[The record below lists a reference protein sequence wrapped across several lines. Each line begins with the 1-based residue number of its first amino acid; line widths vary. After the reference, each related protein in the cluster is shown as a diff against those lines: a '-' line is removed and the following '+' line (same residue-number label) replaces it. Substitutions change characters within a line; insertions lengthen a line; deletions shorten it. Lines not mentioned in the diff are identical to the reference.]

1 MFATCRTRDVFTYS
15 SGSAVH
21 TGAAVSG
28 VPAVTGLCESA
39 HLLKGVIVIIAH
51 AEGASVEHKKTV
63 ALSHFSKLDI
73 R

>member
-1 MFATCRTRDVFTYS
+1 M
-15 SGSAVH
+15 H